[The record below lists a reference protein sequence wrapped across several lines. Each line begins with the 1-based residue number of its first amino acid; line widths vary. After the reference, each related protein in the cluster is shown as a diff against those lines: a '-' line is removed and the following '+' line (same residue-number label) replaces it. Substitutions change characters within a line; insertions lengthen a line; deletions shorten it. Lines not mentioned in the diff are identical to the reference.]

1 MTEIKNTK
9 EKDVVLSEEDINEL
23 KEFEKDIQEEYE
35 NVKDEYT
42 KILEDMNRI
51 APLEERID
59 VTKKQLDVIEKQLDE
74 KQEFTYED
82 FLKLKE
88 EDLKGYENV
97 MYYADEE
104 TKKDLISSG
113 IDVEKLKHNIKEMEQ
128 SEDLSH
134 VVYHLKAYKLPLDRN
149 IIKKTITKT
158 QKKIFQKT
166 RNSTLAQVRS
176 MSIDLDRLY
185 DSLVS
190 MFPEK
195 NIAEHQRLFVSLCKY
210 FDAFIDTKF
219 MYIENV
225 VSNINLSAE
234 DAKRAPINKNISF
247 RSQVEGLYSLLSR

>member
-149 IIKKTITKT
+149 IIKKT

-219 MYIENV
+219 VYIENV

-234 DAKRAPINKNISF
+234 DAKRAPINKNVSF